1 MEEDI
6 KVKIE
11 DYENLHTIANLSAI
25 VTLSFVLGF
34 KVGKIK
40 SRKLIEKAYSKG
52 VSDGALSFLKMMIKK

>member
-11 DYENLHTIANLSAI
+11 DYVNLHTIANLSAI

-34 KVGKIK
+34 KVGKIR

-52 VSDGALSFLKMMIKK
+52 VIDGALSLLKNNN